1 MKVLSEKLSS
11 LAFTTVVLVALV
23 FWLTWGILMAGSAA
37 YVDRFGLM
45 NSRLVRDWLLDPEG
59 GSGLLKFW
67 FAGLCFVV
75 ALLGVNLVFCS
86 WKKILR
92 IMRVKFS
99 KSKLLMFAIHMV
111 FGLVA
116 LGHFGSFMLGY
127 RYERVLLGEGESF
140 NFRGGYGLK
149 VEQVHFVDNPAV
161 LKQSPRYLRSGEF
174 HYRRN
179 FADIVLS
186 RNGSEIS
193 RDRIYIL
200 KPARHQGV
208 QITLSR
214 FTPPKGMKG
223 TGKEG
228 TPRVVFVVTKNPV
241 LTAFLVTYVAMIA
254 GMVIYL
260 GITWRSPRRSVDSL
274 KHNSYKEGE
283 ENEEKS

>member
-1 MKVLSEKLSS
+1 MKILSQRLSS
-11 LAFTTVVLVALV
+11 LTFTTIVLVMLLV
-23 FWLTWGILMAGSAA
+23 WLTWGILMAGSAA

-241 LTAFLVTYVAMIA
+241 LTAFLVTYGAMIT
-254 GMVIYL
+254 GMIVYL
-260 GITWRSPRRSVDSL
+260 AMTWRKSVF
-274 KHNSYKEGE
+274 
-283 ENEEKS
+283 KSNN